1 MLHSGK
7 RRIWQAVLPWRIRGA
22 LASLLAGAFLIS
34 GAMLLSGQEPS
45 ANQPAVQNVTKPAV
59 ATQAPPQPAPTPGE
73 IYKAAMHPLDV
84 VRSSLDNWSDA
95 ELGALAVGVHKAHDA
110 CEASGPEDYT
120 GEDLYDLV
128 RLCALGQDWEKA
140 NAAAQAY
147 IRSKQEPHRAQA
159 YALSI
164 NAMVHMNA
172 VDLAVETTREMLAQ
186 LPYDAEVAYAVRYM
200 KDDLEQAS
208 DPAALKLAL
217 EEHPA
222 IIAAL
227 KQNVPLKA
235 AHGDAVMSLGSLY
248 DSAMEL
254 AFWQRYAGDDAAA
267 STTAA
272 DTDQAILPE
281 TPLSAE
287 DATRIA
293 AVRLRYGLLG
303 SRLPE
308 IKAMRPLESA
318 TAKPAIPN
326 DDGAL
331 SVLVLF
337 PDWCG
342 GCRKMMKPLTE
353 FAKVN
358 KSTPIRAFGLVF
370 EDDSVIP
377 EQAGHDQLLK
387 ELKGTSTLVVSPA
400 TVQGLGA
407 EEFPLGIILD
417 REGKVRFIGP
427 LPVNAFNG
435 DGYIEKTIQQMM
447 RTTGHVSREG
457 RAYPAETVREDG
469 VR

>member
-1 MLHSGK
+1 
-7 RRIWQAVLPWRIRGA
+7 
-22 LASLLAGAFLIS
+22 
-34 GAMLLSGQEPS
+34 
-45 ANQPAVQNVTKPAV
+45 
-59 ATQAPPQPAPTPGE
+59 
-73 IYKAAMHPLDV
+73 
-84 VRSSLDNWSDA
+84 
-95 ELGALAVGVHKAHDA
+95 
-110 CEASGPEDYT
+110 
-120 GEDLYDLV
+120 
-128 RLCALGQDWEKA
+128 
-140 NAAAQAY
+140 
-147 IRSKQEPHRAQA
+147 
-159 YALSI
+159 
-164 NAMVHMNA
+164 
-172 VDLAVETTREMLAQ
+172 
-186 LPYDAEVAYAVRYM
+186 
-200 KDDLEQAS
+200 
-208 DPAALKLAL
+208 
-217 EEHPA
+217 
-222 IIAAL
+222 
-227 KQNVPLKA
+227 
-235 AHGDAVMSLGSLY
+235 
-248 DSAMEL
+248 
-254 AFWQRYAGDDAAA
+254 
-267 STTAA
+267 
-272 DTDQAILPE
+272 
-281 TPLSAE
+281 
-287 DATRIA
+287 
-293 AVRLRYGLLG
+293 
-303 SRLPE
+303 
-308 IKAMRPLESA
+308 MRPLESA